1 MVCCG
6 LLLLLQSG
14 AILAADPC
22 LSEEAAAAGAATLF
36 MNPHGEVCGWQMA
49 EGVGLDT
56 SQMMR

>member
-1 MVCCG
+1 V
-6 LLLLLQSG
+6 LFLLLQAG

-22 LSEEAAAAGAATLF
+22 LSEEAAASGSATLF